1 MHAYIGNIAIIADR
15 YAIVYREG
23 TVVVDLG
30 TDDPDEAMDLAEG
43 LVNQRGLWGY
53 HIPDASS
60 IPAVY
65 RNWDEA
71 EASSLDQQQA
81 NWEVAP

>member
-1 MHAYIGNIAIIADR
+1 MHAYIGNIAIVADR
-15 YAIVYREG
+15 YAVVYRQG
-23 TVVVDLG
+23 TEVVDLG
-30 TDDPDEAMDLAEG
+30 TDEPDEAEAIAEE
-43 LVNQRGLWGY
+43 LVERWGVWGY

-65 RNWDEA
+65 RDYDEA

-81 NWEVAP
+81 AWWAQR